1 VDYRELTAEDVTAQL
16 RLIARQAELAHLQ
29 LSVDQ
34 EVALQTLAAET
45 DPERRRAVQA
55 EIDERE
61 KVLATVERRI
71 GLLRTR
77 IDAAAAPPLTAPRG
91 ISAHGT

>member
-1 VDYRELTAEDVTAQL
+1 MVDYRELTAEDVTTQL

-34 EVALQTLAAET
+34 EVARQTLAAET

-55 EIDERE
+55 EIDERDRA
-61 KVLATVERRI
+61 LATVERRI
-71 GLLRTR
+71 GFLRAR
-77 IDAAAAPPLTAPRG
+77 IDAAAPPLPATGGGGP
-91 ISAHGT
+91 